1 MFHNTVPALAALS
14 WKLEA
19 ALKILKSTTQLHEG
33 PRAALSGIQS
43 LSYKRGYSH
52 PPSATVI
59 NCADLPQI
67 LPQILTHFPLSV
79 FYTYQFIIPMICLHL
94 RTKWKKKVC
103 CGVLWG
109 RRLSKNYQPLQ
120 GRQKNSLSGVSYKFN
135 WS

>member
-1 MFHNTVPALAALS
+1 MFHNTVPALAVLS

-19 ALKILKSTTQLHEG
+19 ALKILKSTTQLYEG

-67 LPQILTHFPLSV
+67 LTHFPLSV
-79 FYTYQFIIPMICLHL
+79 FYTYQFIISMICLHL

-103 CGVLWG
+103 CCVLWG